1 MAKTLNG
8 AILAAAV
15 ALAASASAAQ
25 AQQRCYEHSKVLDQ
39 FLKTYKEAPIATGLT
54 RDGRMLEV
62 LSSGDTGTW
71 TIVLSKPN
79 GVTCVVMAGEAW
91 RKLKFKSLDQEP
103 NT

>member
-1 MAKTLNG
+1 MAKTL
-8 AILAAAV
+8 IISFLAATFALAV
-15 ALAASASAAQ
+15 AAPGAQ
-25 AQQRCYEHSKVLDQ
+25 AQPRCYEHGKVLDQ
-39 FLKTYKEAPIATGLT
+39 FLKTYKEVPVAAGLT
-54 RDGRMLEV
+54 GDGRMLEV

-91 RKLKFKSLDQEP
+91 RKLKAKPLNLGP